1 MSPALQADSS
11 LSEPPEKPAVGEA
24 KRGAGCTCFP
34 NQRETFL
41 ALKFNNFSAL
51 LTADPGKSCF
61 ILFSPPFNL
70 LNSWVGK
77 IPLRREKL
85 PTSVFWPGEFHGQ
98 YSPRDCKESNA
109 TE

>member
-11 LSEPPEKPAVGEA
+11 LSEPPEKPAVGKA

-61 ILFSPPFNL
+61 ILFNH
-70 LNSWVGK
+70 
-77 IPLRREKL
+77 L
-85 PTSVFWPGEFHGQ
+85 PTP
-98 YSPRDCKESNA
+98 A
-109 TE
+109 TSFVEVYDEQI